1 MKKRKPVIGVMG
13 GSKVS
18 KKDFDM
24 ARKLGSL
31 IAQKG
36 WVLLN
41 GGRNTGVMAASAM
54 GAKEKG
60 GTVIGVLPDN
70 NAKKASPDLDFVIV
84 TGIGYA
90 RNVINVLS
98 SDVVIA
104 CPGSVGT
111 ISEVMYALNY
121 KKKVILLGLDPGP
134 GVDAYYKKGLLHNAT
149 TPRDAVALAARILKE
164 SK

>member
-1 MKKRKPVIGVMG
+1 
-13 GSKVS
+13 
-18 KKDFDM
+18 M

-31 IAQKG
+31 IAKRG

-41 GGRNTGVMAASAM
+41 GGRNNGVMAASAK
-54 GAKEKG
+54 GAKDAG
-60 GTVIGVLPDN
+60 GTVIGILPDN
-70 NAKKASPDLDFVIV
+70 NTKKASPDLDFVIV

-98 SDVVIA
+98 SDVIIA

-121 KKKVILLGLDPGP
+121 KKNVILLGLDPGP
-134 GVDAYYKKGLLHNAT
+134 EVDQYRKNGLLVNAA
-149 TPRDAVALAARILKE
+149 TPKEAVELAAKILKE
-164 SK
+164 LKK

>member
-1 MKKRKPVIGVMG
+1 MG

-18 KKDFDM
+18 EKNYQM

-60 GTVIGVLPDN
+60 GTVIGVLPDK
-70 NAKKASPDLDFVIV
+70 NAKRASPDLDYVIV
-84 TGIGYA
+84 TGMGYA
-90 RNVINVLS
+90 RNMINVLS

-134 GVDAYYKKGLLHNAT
+134 EVDTFYKKGLLHNASS
-149 TPRDAVALAARILKE
+149 PNEAVELAVKILKE
-164 SK
+164 LK

>member
-60 GTVIGVLPDN
+60 GTVIGVLPDK
-70 NAKKASPDLDFVIV
+70 NAKKASPDLDYVIV

-134 GVDAYYKKGLLHNAT
+134 EVDGYYKKGLLHNAT